1 MKIYVAS
8 SWRTERHDEV
18 VKALTRAGHTVY
30 NYRGPAS
37 GGHGFSWDQIDPAWQ
52 SWDAEQYCNALYSV
66 EAQKG
71 FWTDFDAM
79 TDAAVFVGVEPFG
92 VSASLELG
100 WAAGRGK
107 KTILLIDDKN
117 IKPEL
122 MTKMLTFRVT
132 SIHELIDTLEA
143 IRK

>member
-1 MKIYVAS
+1 M
-8 SWRTERHDEV
+8 
-18 VKALTRAGHTVY
+18 
-30 NYRGPAS
+30 
-37 GGHGFSWDQIDPAWQ
+37 
-52 SWDAEQYCNALYSV
+52 

-132 SIHELIDTLEA
+132 SIRELIDTLEA
-143 IRK
+143 IKK

>member
-8 SWRTERHDEV
+8 SWRAERHDEV

-30 NYRGPAS
+30 NYREPTS

-100 WAAGRGK
+100 WATGRGK
-107 KTILLIDDKN
+107 KTILLIDDKH

>member
-18 VKALTRAGHTVY
+18 IEALRKARHVVY
-30 NYRGPAS
+30 NYRES
-37 GGHGFSWDQIDPAWQ
+37 GFSWAQIDPEWR
-52 SWDAEQYCNALYSV
+52 SWSAEQYLEALHKN
-66 EAQKG
+66 EAQQG
-71 FWTDFDAM
+71 FWKDFFAM
-79 TDAAVFVGVEPFG
+79 SEAEVFVGVEPFG
-92 VSASLELG
+92 ISASLELG

-122 MTKMLTFRVT
+122 MTKMLTFRVA
-132 SIHELIDTLEA
+132 SIRELINTLEA

>member
-30 NYRGPAS
+30 NYREPAS
-37 GGHGFSWDQIDPAWQ
+37 GGHGFSWEQIDPNYKNWTAQ
-52 SWDAEQYCNALYSV
+52 QYLQALYK
-66 EAQKG
+66 EPAQRG
-71 FWTDFDAM
+71 FWRDFDAM
-79 TDAAVFVGVEPFG
+79 NEASVFVGVEPFG

-132 SIHELIDTLEA
+132 SIRELIDTLEA
-143 IRK
+143 IKK